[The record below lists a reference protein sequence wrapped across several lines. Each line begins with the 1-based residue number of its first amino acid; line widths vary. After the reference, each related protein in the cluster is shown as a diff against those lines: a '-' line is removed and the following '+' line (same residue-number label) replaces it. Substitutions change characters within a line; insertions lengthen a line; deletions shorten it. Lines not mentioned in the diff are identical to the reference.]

1 MYIKRQAEKTVVELL
16 KKYPAVAL
24 VGPRQSGKSTM
35 ARNILKN
42 YPYYSLEDLDEREF
56 ATSDPR
62 SYLERFKNGGI
73 IDEIQ
78 KVPQLISY
86 LQSFLDNKQNK
97 KPIILTGSAQL
108 TLLSNITQTLSGRIA
123 IVELLPLAF
132 LEIKKMK
139 IAPKSLEQLFY
150 TGLYPKLYKEKI
162 NPSDW
167 YYDYTKTYLERDVRD
182 ILKVHNLGTFQK
194 FIKMCASRAGQIL
207 NFSSLANDCGI
218 AHSTAEAWLNILE
231 ATFIVTRIQS
241 HHRNFSKRL
250 IKAPKLYFYD
260 TGLLCFLL
268 GIASSEE
275 IKTHSFRGAI
285 MENWVAME
293 IIKSQTNMHKPSN
306 IYFWRD
312 NKGVEVDFIIE
323 QGEKL
328 FPIEVKSGKTIN
340 SDYFKNISYWL
351 KLAKNKAKN
360 GSIIYAGTESQ
371 KRTEFEIYGWEFIDK
386 LIDAI
391 GNNK

>member
-1 MYIKRQAEKTVVELL
+1 MYIKRQVEKTVVELL

-35 ARNILKN
+35 AKNILKN

-56 ATSDPR
+56 AISDPR
-62 SYLERFKNGGI
+62 GYLERFKNGGI

-78 KVPQLISY
+78 KVPELISY
-86 LQSFLDNKQNK
+86 LQSFLDNKKNK

-108 TLLSNITQTLSGRIA
+108 TLLSNITQTLSGRVA
-123 IVELLPLAF
+123 IVELLPLSY
-132 LEIKKMK
+132 LEIKKMAV
-139 IAPKSLEQLFY
+139 APKSLEQLFY

-162 NPSDW
+162 NPTDW

-194 FIKMCASRAGQIL
+194 FLKMCAARAGQIL

-218 AHSTAEAWLNILE
+218 AHSTAEAWLNILQ
-231 ATFIVTRIQS
+231 ATYIVNRVQP
-241 HHRNFSKRL
+241 HYQNFSKRL

-268 GIASSEE
+268 GIVSADE
-275 IKTHSFRGAI
+275 IKVHSLRGAI

-293 IIKSQTNMHKPSN
+293 IIKSQSN
-306 IYFWRD
+306 KHRPINIFFWRD
-312 NKGVEVDFIIE
+312 NKGIEIDFIIE

-340 SDYFKNISYWL
+340 SDYFKNIAYWL
-351 KLAKNKAKN
+351 KLAKNKAKK
-360 GSIIYAGTESQ
+360 GSIIYAGTENQ
-371 KRTEFEIYGWEFIDK
+371 IRTEFEIYGWKFIDK
-386 LIDAI
+386 LIKDI
-391 GNNK
+391 TISK